1 MTRRQLVGYFEED
14 SQVVHALRICRERGL
29 ETLDVVSPFPLHGI
43 DEALGLRRTRLP
55 WLTLIGGSVGLAL
68 GMALQYWS
76 SASDW
81 PLNVGG
87 KPFNS
92 FPAFVPVAFEL
103 TILGAGLCTVFGL
116 LARTGLH
123 PWRRV
128 GPERLRT
135 SDDRIALVVA
145 RRDASH
151 DPRELRQVLFEC
163 GAVEVV
169 EEELP

>member
-1 MTRRQLVGYFEED
+1 MSRRQMVGYFEEE
-14 SQVVHALRICRERGL
+14 SAVLHALRICRERGL
-29 ETLDVVSPFPLHGI
+29 ETLDVVSPFPIHGL
-43 DEALGLRRTRLP
+43 DEALGIRRTRLP
-55 WLTLIGGSVGLAL
+55 WLTLAGGLAGLAL
-68 GMALQYWS
+68 GLAAQYWS

-81 PLNVGG
+81 PLDVGG
-87 KPFNS
+87 KPFDS

-116 LARTGLH
+116 LGRIGLH

-128 GPERLRT
+128 GPTRPRT
-135 SDDRIALVVA
+135 SDDRIAIVLAQHDA
-145 RRDASH
+145 RVE
-151 DPRELRQVLFEC
+151 PREMRQVMLEC